1 LRPESPTTDY
11 RGARFSRDVV
21 PAASRLG
28 SPSSLMNGTIS
39 PGPRFLHQQFDDIEQ
54 QRSAARLGMWIFLA
68 TELLF
73 FGGLF
78 LAYTVY
84 RSLYPQ
90 AFAAASHHTE
100 VTLAGINTGILLFS
114 STLMALGVR
123 AAELKN
129 RKQLVWLL
137 SGTAFLG
144 ILFMTIK
151 GIEYHKD
158 FVEHLVP
165 GPNFQWNQSYRPQA
179 EIFFWLY
186 FAMTGLHAI
195 HVTVGIFVLLT
206 LGVLAWFGKFTVGDY
221 TPVEVAGLY
230 WHFVD
235 VVWIFLF
242 PLMYLAGHR

>member
-1 LRPESPTTDY
+1 
-11 RGARFSRDVV
+11 
-21 PAASRLG
+21 
-28 SPSSLMNGTIS
+28 
-39 PGPRFLHQQFDDIEQ
+39 
-54 QRSAARLGMWIFLA
+54 MWIFLA
-68 TELLF
+68 TEVLF

-90 AFAAASHHTE
+90 TFAAASHHTD
-100 VTLAGINTGILLFS
+100 VILGGTNTGILLFS
-114 STLMALGVR
+114 STLMALAVR
-123 AAELKN
+123 AAQLKN

-137 SGTAFLG
+137 LGTAFLG
-144 ILFMTIK
+144 TVFMAIK
-151 GIEYHKD
+151 GFEYHKD

-165 GPNFQWNQSYRPQA
+165 GSQFEWYEGNPAHA

-195 HVTVGIFVLLT
+195 HVTVGIFVLVT
-206 LGVLAWFGKFTVGDY
+206 LAVLARLGKFTAGYY

-235 VVWIFLF
+235 IVWIFLF